1 MKRSGLESGIKVVGT
16 LLVILGLVGLVALS
30 VVGLTGCSLDDYGS
44 SDDYGSLD
52 DYYAVSVNSIHT
64 TASYKTRKLA
74 DIEENHLFVITDD
87 KTGVQY
93 IVYSEVF
100 GRSGAGGITV
110 RYNADGTPYID
121 PEWVAEQGEE

>member
-1 MKRSGLESGIKVVGT
+1 MKRSGLESGITVIGT
-16 LLVILGLVGLVALS
+16 LLVFLGLVGLVALS
-30 VVGLTGCSLDDYGS
+30 VTNLTGGSSTGGGLDD
-44 SDDYGSLD
+44 
-52 DYYAVSVNSIHT
+52 YAVSVNSIHT

>member
-1 MKRSGLESGIKVVGT
+1 MKRSGLESGIKVIGT
-16 LLVILGLVGLVALS
+16 LLVLLGLVGLVALS
-30 VVGLTGCSLDDYGS
+30 VVGLTGCSLDDC
-44 SDDYGSLD
+44 GSLD

-64 TASYKTRKLA
+64 TASYKTNKLA

>member
-1 MKRSGLESGIKVVGT
+1 MKRSGLESAITVIGT
-16 LLVILGLVGLVALS
+16 LLVIIGLVTLF
-30 VVGLTGCSLDDYGS
+30 VVGLTGC
-44 SDDYGSLD
+44 GSLD
-52 DYYAVSVNSIHT
+52 DYAVSVNSIHT
-64 TASYKTRKLA
+64 TASYKTNKLA

-121 PEWVAEQGEE
+121 PEWSGEQGEE

>member
-30 VVGLTGCSLDDYGS
+30 VVGLTGCGSLDD
-44 SDDYGSLD
+44 DGSLD

>member
-1 MKRSGLESGIKVVGT
+1 MKRSGLESAIKVIGT
-16 LLVILGLVGLVALS
+16 LLVIIWLVTLS
-30 VVGLTGCSLDDYGS
+30 VVGLTGCS
-44 SDDYGSLD
+44 SDDCGSLD

-64 TASYKTRKLA
+64 TASYKTNKLA